1 MSQQLICDICG
12 KHYLGMPTRVQMG
25 RAGGDGEDDYEV
37 QCICAKCEE
46 NARDLMELS

>member
-1 MSQQLICDICG
+1 
-12 KHYLGMPTRVQMG
+12 MG
-25 RAGGDGEDDYEV
+25 RAGGDGEDDYEI